1 MADYLLPE
9 ANVNIS
15 DKLEIFALRTEMNS
29 NPYNFGMKWDAWKP
43 KPINIYSI
51 VKI

>member
-15 DKLEIFALRTEMNS
+15 DKSEIFALRTEMN
-29 NPYNFGMKWDAWKP
+29 PYNFRMKISCEIGCLEARVD
-43 KPINIYSI
+43 
-51 VKI
+51 